1 MQITITWRYV
11 VGIDIS
17 KKVLDLCLHDRKTG
31 REHERQVSNNKEGF
45 SEMNGWL
52 TDHITGEKSQ
62 VILCSEHTGRYGEHL
77 LDWTTRNAW
86 AHAVLKTTT
95 LDKMGNEHHRKTD
108 SYDARQL
115 AEYGRRYSD
124 SLRLSQAPKPAIKQ
138 LKRLRAERRKMVD
151 RRAGLKQKLGEADY
165 HDADMEFIVDCW
177 RQQLALLSDHIEQIE
192 ERINT
197 LIGEDENLTQRYR
210 QMRTAP
216 GIGKVIGC
224 FWLTLF
230 AGEPDLNARKISS
243 RFGFAPHSYTSG
255 SSVGKPDHSSG
266 FGNSEMR
273 KLMHQAARSV
283 ATHHPHYREYY
294 QRKLAEGKPQR
305 LVINNIIN
313 KLIRLY
319 CAMWNNRAD
328 YDPQYISKMKKK
340 CA

>member
-31 REHERQVSNNKEGF
+31 YEYERQVSNNEEGF
-45 SEMNGWL
+45 AEMALWL
-52 TDHITGEKSQ
+52 IDHTTGEKNQ
-62 VILCSEHTGRYGEHL
+62 VVLCSEHTGRYGEHL
-77 LDWTTRNAW
+77 LDWTTRNDW
-86 AHAVLKTTT
+86 DHAMLKTTT
-95 LDKMGNEHHRKTD
+95 LKKMGGEHHRKTD
-108 SYDARQL
+108 EFDASQL
-115 AEYGRRYSD
+115 AEYGYRYSD
-124 SLRLSQAPKPAIKQ
+124 SLRLSRSPKPAIKQ

-151 RRAGLKQKLGEADY
+151 QRASLKQKLSEADY

-177 RQQLALLSDHIEQIE
+177 KQQVALLTDQINQFE
-192 ERINT
+192 ERITT
-197 LIGEDENLTQRYR
+197 LITEDDELKQRSR

-230 AGEPDLNARKISS
+230 AGEPNLDARKISS
-243 RFGFAPHSYTSG
+243 RFGFAPHSYSSG
-255 SSVGKPDHSSG
+255 TSVGKPDRSAG

-283 ATHHPHYREYY
+283 STHKPHYREYY
-294 QRKLAEGKPQR
+294 EKKLAEGKAEL